1 MPMHRLAELSDD
13 ETQKDGPPPADAPCA
28 GSQRRGSAGGRRPA
42 SPIVIATLTGALL
55 CAIDL
60 GTRSLWLDEGS
71 TFAIVSQNG
80 AALWRGIAHDGG
92 NMFLY
97 YVVMH
102 FVIAWF
108 GDATWV
114 MRLPSVIATA
124 ATGGLVAALS
134 LRLFPGN
141 RRLATLAG
149 LLAVASLPLVYW
161 GQNARGY
168 AWLVTLSVASFLA
181 LAVILQTPRDRAPS
195 RGAVAAYVISTLGA
209 VYIGYDVTLLIP
221 AQLALLLIYRERA
234 RLVISCMALT
244 MVLSTPLV
252 VLAVERGSS
261 QLFWVTSL
269 SWRTAGQALL
279 TMISAMLPGDF
290 HETVMTLPAV
300 ILLGLAVIAALLA
313 AGRPAL
319 RALRSRRPRS
329 HQALPLL
336 FVMGWVVVP
345 IVLTVIAYGAGEPI
359 ELPRVSILEI
369 PPVALLLAWT
379 LLRPARTPLLGR
391 LGLLGAGLLLAV
403 RLAQVIPTYGVSPE
417 QWQQATAYVLK
428 KTPATKP
435 ACIIFYAQDGR
446 ESFDYYVLR
455 DTGSAVT
462 MNPAT
467 PSPVPGLRPV
477 LPAVGFGAVKPYVEQ
492 YLTLDAAQ
500 RARVAG
506 ECPRL
511 WLIASH
517 QGSALGTPASR
528 ANLRR
533 YLHLE
538 HGLRALYP
546 HMVLRT
552 FGWSAPIHVRLLYR
566 SGP

>member
-1 MPMHRLAELSDD
+1 MHPLAELRDD
-13 ETQKDGPPPADAPCA
+13 ELQENGPSPAEAIAVGWLRDDGSWNW
-28 GSQRRGSAGGRRPA
+28 GSVL
-42 SPIVIATLTGALL
+42 PILVATLAGALL

-71 TFAIVSQNG
+71 TFAIVTQSG

-92 NMFLY
+92 NMLLY
-97 YVVMH
+97 YLGMH
-102 FVIAWF
+102 FLIAWF

-114 MRLPSVIATA
+114 MRLPSVVATA

-149 LLAVASLPLVYW
+149 LLTVVSLPLIYW

-168 AWLVTLSVASFLA
+168 SWLVTLSVGSFLA
-181 LAVILQTPRDRAPS
+181 LAAILQTPPGRSPS
-195 RGAVAAYVISTLGA
+195 RGAVAAYVISTLA
-209 VYIGYDVTLLIP
+209 ALYIGYDVTLLIP
-221 AQLALLLIYRERA
+221 AQLALLLLHRERA

-244 MVLSTPLV
+244 MVLSAPLV

-261 QLFWVTSL
+261 QLFWVTAL

-290 HETVMTLPAV
+290 HETAVTLPAV

-313 AGRPAL
+313 SGRLAL
-319 RALRSRRPRS
+319 RALRDRRPHS
-329 HQALPLL
+329 SEAWPLL
-336 FVMGWVVVP
+336 FVLGWVLVP
-345 IVLTVIAYGAGEPI
+345 VVLTVIAYGIGEPI

-391 LGLLGAGLLLAV
+391 IGLLGAGLLLAV

-428 KTPATKP
+428 QTPATKP

-455 DTGSAVT
+455 DTGSPVT
-462 MNPAT
+462 MSPAA
-467 PSPVPGLRPV
+467 PNPVPGLRPV
-477 LPAVGFGAVKPYVEQ
+477 LPYLGLGTVKPYVEQ
-492 YLTLDAAQ
+492 YATLDAGQ
-500 RARVAG
+500 RARVAS

-511 WLIASH
+511 WIVASH
-517 QGSALGTPASR
+517 EGSPLGTPASVQ
-528 ANLRR
+528 NLHR
-533 YLHLE
+533 YQHLE
-538 HGLRALYP
+538 RSLRALYP
-546 HMVLRT
+546 HTTLRT

-566 SGP
+566 SGT